1 MPFKSDQQR
10 KACFAT
16 DGFGGKVDCKAW
28 AEKSKG
34 KKLPH
39 KVKSFKEWLLDEND
53 LAGLEKALASMNIDA
68 STASGN
74 PGYPKLNKARQEILA
89 KIGNQRT
96 LSREEFINLHG
107 YEAWRNY
114 VEKHGLPED
123 HEFADAHEA

>member
-39 KVKSFKEWLLDEND
+39 KVKSFKEWLEEFDP
-53 LAGLEKALASMNIDA
+53 EKLSQAQQDA
-68 STASGN
+68 MDTTGT
-74 PGYPKLNKARQEILA
+74 PGYAKANLA
-89 KIGNQRT
+89 RKAELKQKELVEPLT
-96 LSREEFINLHG
+96 REEYIDLYG
-107 YEAWRNY
+107 YVAWTDY

-123 HEFADAHEA
+123 HPMADQS